1 MHIELYRKVDG
12 PDGGPDSVQS
22 ETVLLRKVN
31 ENFIH
36 QHFVTL
42 SEWAIPDLQNRFT
55 VYLAPVC
62 VCMCVC
68 VYVACVCVLSY
79 RFQTVLK
86 TLKERSIG
94 RATQQSFN
102 IKRRISKY
110 TGATGNK

>member
-1 MHIELYRKVDG
+1 MHTDLYRKVEG

-62 VCMCVC
+62 VCVCVCLCVCGVC
-68 VYVACVCVLSY
+68 VYDVLSFSNCIKNTEGTIDRQSY
-79 RFQTVLK
+79 TAKLQHK
-86 TLKERSIG
+86 KE
-94 RATQQSFN
+94 N
-102 IKRRISKY
+102 IKVYRCNR
-110 TGATGNK
+110 